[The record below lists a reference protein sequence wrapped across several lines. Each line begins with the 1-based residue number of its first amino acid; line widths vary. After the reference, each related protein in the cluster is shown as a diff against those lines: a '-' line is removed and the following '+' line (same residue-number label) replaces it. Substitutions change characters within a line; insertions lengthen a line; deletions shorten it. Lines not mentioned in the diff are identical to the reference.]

1 MLGEVV
7 VAALIRLVFMF
18 GHTLSIF
25 RACLPHPIICSPTK
39 VCPVL
44 LWSWGAVIID
54 DVHPSLAKVV
64 SETNR
69 KGRSGIVVRIDY
81 DYEII
86 CER

>member
-1 MLGEVV
+1 MLSEVV
-7 VAALIRLVFMF
+7 VAALIRFMFMF
-18 GHTLSIF
+18 GHTLSMF

-44 LWSWGAVIID
+44 LWNWGAVVID
-54 DVHPSLAKVV
+54 NMHPSSAKVV
-64 SETNR
+64 SEANC
-69 KGRSGIVVRIDY
+69 KARSSILVGVDY